1 MSTNSTTIRVS
12 TQTRDRL
19 SAQARERGVSVS
31 ALLDELATQA
41 EKDAIFRAEREAT
54 RMEAASRAAL
64 GEKEDWDITIA
75 DGVV

>member
-1 MSTNSTTIRVS
+1 
-12 TQTRDRL
+12 
-19 SAQARERGVSVS
+19 VS

-64 GEKEDWDITIA
+64 GEKEDWDITVA

>member
-1 MSTNSTTIRVS
+1 MSTDSTTIRVS

-19 SAQARERGVSVS
+19 AAQARERGVSVS

-41 EKDAIFRAEREAT
+41 EKETIFRAEREAT
-54 RMEAASRAAL
+54 RMEAASQAAR
-64 GEKEDWDITIA
+64 GEKEDWDTTVA